1 MPVHKDDWEGLGR
14 VTQIAK
20 EKYGVSVAADENC
33 RGFADVKKIVEE
45 NLADIIN
52 IKLAKLG
59 VVGAHE
65 IIELAHASGL
75 HLMISG
81 MVETR
86 ISMGFASL
94 LAAGLGCFKF
104 IDLDAPN
111 HLSEDPVVE
120 GCEGYLEG
128 GSRTNSSAIGGWRLK
143 KSSEGAK
150 EGASRRCPMARGCLS
165 GAPTPLYGA
174 HIVFAFMHCISSV
187 CVSMLEDKHR
197 FKFGGVIS
205 GFYIHLEAFVLLK
218 LMIWPQ
224 ACGVFDMFLC

>member
-20 EKYGVSVAADENC
+20 EKYGVSVAADESC

-52 IKLAKLG
+52 IKLSKLG

-81 MVETR
+81 IFETR
-86 ISMGFASL
+86 ISMGFASH

-120 GCEGYLEG
+120 GCVVYGPVYKFP
-128 GSRTNSSAIGGWRLK
+128 N
-143 KSSEGAK
+143 
-150 EGASRRCPMARGCLS
+150 ARGSPCFLDWDK
-165 GAPTPLYGA
+165 
-174 HIVFAFMHCISSV
+174 ISW
-187 CVSMLEDKHR
+187 LPRGRIKDK
-197 FKFGGVIS
+197 FNGS
-205 GFYIHLEAFVLLK
+205 GFLVDWVLCSARKQGFLVFLSKSGPCILLRLVHRCGDELEPKVLK
-218 LMIWPQ
+218 LTCNQDVWTSDKRQ
-224 ACGVFDMFLC
+224 RLF

>member
-120 GCEGYLEG
+120 GCEVYGPVYKFP
-128 GSRTNSSAIGGWRLK
+128 N
-143 KSSEGAK
+143 
-150 EGASRRCPMARGCLS
+150 ARGSPC
-165 GAPTPLYGA
+165 
-174 HIVFAFMHCISSV
+174 
-187 CVSMLEDKHR
+187 
-197 FKFGGVIS
+197 
-205 GFYIHLEAFVLLK
+205 
-218 LMIWPQ
+218 
-224 ACGVFDMFLC
+224 FLDWDNIL